1 MKGLNMKKISK
12 LEGKHMLLTI
22 DIEEK
27 DLIFAVSGD
36 ESGSMHLAE
45 SVLEAI
51 RNQYPEIYK
60 QYFED

>member
-1 MKGLNMKKISK
+1 
-12 LEGKHMLLTI
+12 MLLTI

-60 QYFED
+60 QYFDD

>member
-60 QYFED
+60 QYFDD